1 MEPEFTK
8 RKPIPPQPIIEDIH
22 NYLTL
27 IIISYTVY
35 WEYGKFPPDNVTG
48 FGKRKTN
55 TKTTWKFN
63 DSDLIAIA

>member
-1 MEPEFTK
+1 VEPEFTK
-8 RKPIPPQPIIEDIH
+8 RKPIPSQPTIEDVY

-27 IIISYTVY
+27 FIIIFYTVY
-35 WEYGKFPPDNVTG
+35 WEYGKISPG

-55 TKTTWKFN
+55 TKTTSKFN